1 MYSLA
6 MAFSIPQY
14 SREEVN
20 KAGIWL
26 ISTQNSV
33 SLSERDH
40 ALNVI
45 NNWRASHGFPL
56 QSFKM
61 TLLSRAKRIDP
72 KALVA
77 QRLKRLPSIEA
88 KLRRFPEM
96 KLTQV
101 QDIGGC
107 RAVVRSVGHV
117 ERLVRAYK
125 IGTAKNPTKRHEF
138 VKEKDYITEPKRDGY
153 RSVHLIYRYRSA
165 SKKHGVYNRLKVE
178 IQLRSRLQHAWA
190 TAVET
195 VDVFTRQALKSGG
208 GQERWRRFFALM
220 SGAIALRERGPIV
233 PGTPI
238 RWEELAKELRVLAN
252 ALRVR
257 DSLEGYRYAVTLMPS
272 RNTKNAAAFLV
283 GFNTATYT
291 VSTQGYTK
299 DELPEAN
306 EAYLKLEKELA
317 SKPPGSQAVLIS
329 ADSVQALRSA
339 YRNFYIDTGEF
350 LKALRFAVGQT
361 H

>member
-1 MYSLA
+1 
-6 MAFSIPQY
+6 MAFSVPQH

-20 KAGIWL
+20 RAGSCL
-26 ISTQNSV
+26 LVGQGSISALQ
-33 SLSERDH
+33 RDEV
-40 ALNVI
+40 LDII

-61 TLLSRAKRIDP
+61 ALLSRAKRIDG

-88 KLRRFPEM
+88 KLRRFPGM

-107 RAVVRSVGHV
+107 RAVLRTVRHV
-117 ERLVRAYK
+117 ERLVKTYK
-125 IGTAKNPTKRHEF
+125 KGTSKNPTKRHEF
-138 VKEKDYITEPKRDGY
+138 VKEKDYIIEPKNDGY

-165 SKKHGVYNRLKVE
+165 STKHRVYNGLKIEV
-178 IQLRSRLQHAWA
+178 QLRSRLQHAWA

-208 GQERWRRFFALM
+208 GQEQWRRFFALM
-220 SGAIALRERGPIV
+220 SSAIAFRERRPPV
-233 PGTPI
+233 PGTPQH
-238 RWEELAKELRVLAN
+238 WPQLVKELRA
-252 ALRVR
+252 AAKSLRVWTR
-257 DSLEGYRYAVTLMPS
+257 LTGFRYAVTLLPS
-272 RNTKNAAAFLV
+272 KNSKDAAAFLV
-283 GFNTATYT
+283 GFNTANFM
-291 VSTQGYTK
+291 VSTQGYK
-299 DELPEAN
+299 KEQLPEAN
-306 EAYLKLEKELA
+306 RAYLALEKELA

-329 ADSVQALRSA
+329 ANSIQVLRSA

-350 LKALRFAVGQT
+350 LDALKVAIGRRE
-361 H
+361 